1 MSGLYTQKMRVSS
14 PLRRTLQKR
23 RQREQHGLMYKIDKE
38 RAAAQP
44 RKSARRACVLLLRRH
59 IAEPLPCRSR
69 GEKERAPRQ
78 QRIICLLYTSP
89 SPRVYGSADKICHHG
104 HKKRRGKHDEPPAQ
118 RALRET
124 RAYAGDRDKA
134 PGDHI
139 PRKLHNAALHKQ
151 VRHKPHRRK
160 IKKKVPYDHGEQRRC
175 PPCIEKAY
183 AFFAHLETLKRK
195 SVTSPSCIT

>member
-1 MSGLYTQKMRVSS
+1 MQY
-14 PLRRTLQKR
+14 
-23 RQREQHGLMYKIDKE
+23 
-38 RAAAQP
+38 
-44 RKSARRACVLLLRRH
+44 
-59 IAEPLPCRSR
+59 
-69 GEKERAPRQ
+69 AP
-78 QRIICLLYTSP
+78 
-89 SPRVYGSADKICHHG
+89 VYGSADKICHSG

-118 RALRET
+118 KVLRET